1 MTVLTRVRSL
11 LFMPGTRAD
20 MIAKIPRI
28 APDVAAV
35 DLEDAVAPADKE
47 AARHTAAAAID
58 AVGVAAPNHGGPTT
72 VLVRVNPV
80 GSPWFAAD
88 VAAASRCAASG
99 LVVPKLSCLEDLH
112 EVRLAL
118 AGNAWTGALIVA
130 GIETALGV
138 ADSRPLLAGGV
149 AGGLAGA
156 YFGAEDY
163 IADIGGRRTP
173 RGEEVLYARS
183 QVCLAAYLAGLP
195 AIDQAVVGLGDDE
208 HFLADARAGRAIGY
222 QGKIC
227 IHPRQVDLAHEV
239 FTPTPGE
246 VAHARAVVAAGEAG
260 VGVVDGQMV
269 DSVHVKMAQSVLA
282 RAPGEPD
289 TPGEPDRS

>member
-1 MTVLTRVRSL
+1 MAVLTRVRSL

-28 APDVAAV
+28 GPDVAAV
-35 DLEDAVAPADKE
+35 DLEDAVAPASKD
-47 AARHTAAAAID
+47 AARETATAAID
-58 AVGVAAPNHGGPTT
+58 ALDPGALGPDGPTT

-88 VAAASRCAASG
+88 MAAAARCAAAG
-99 LVVPKLSCLEDLH
+99 VVVPKLSRPQDLH
-112 EVRLAL
+112 EVRQAL
-118 AGNAWTGALIVA
+118 AENAWTGALVVA

-138 ADSRPLLAGGV
+138 ADTRPLLAS
-149 AGGLAGA
+149 GLAGA

-163 IADIGGRRTP
+163 IADIGGRRSP
-173 RGEEVLYARS
+173 GGEEVLYARS
-183 QVCLAAYLAGLP
+183 RVCLAAYLGGLP

-208 HFLADARAGRAIGY
+208 HFLADARAGRALGY

-227 IHPRQVDLAHEV
+227 IHPRQVELAHQV
-239 FTPTPGE
+239 FTPTAEE
-246 VAHARAVVAAGEAG
+246 VAHARAVVAAGDAG
-260 VGVVDGQMV
+260 VAVVDGQMV

-282 RAPGEPD
+282 RVPGEPGGAAGG
-289 TPGEPDRS
+289 PERP

>member
-1 MTVLTRVRSL
+1 MAVLTRVRSL

-47 AARHTAAAAID
+47 GARDTAAAAIG
-58 AVGVAAPNHGGPTT
+58 ALGAAALSPGGPTT
-72 VLVRVNPV
+72 ILVRVNPV

-88 VAAASRCAASG
+88 VAAASRCGAMG
-99 LVVPKLSCLEDLH
+99 LVVPKLSRPQDLH
-112 EVRLAL
+112 EVRQAL
-118 AGNAWTGALIVA
+118 AENAWTGALIVA
-130 GIETALGV
+130 GLETVLGV
-138 ADSRPLLAGGV
+138 ADARPLLAGG
-149 AGGLAGA
+149 LAAA

-163 IADIGGRRTP
+163 IADIGGRRSPGGAEVIYP
-173 RGEEVLYARS
+173 RS
-183 QVCLAAYLAGLP
+183 HVCLAAYLAGLP

-227 IHPRQVDLAHEV
+227 IHPRQVELAHEV
-239 FTPTPGE
+239 FTPTPEE
-246 VAHARAVVAAGEAG
+246 VAHAEAVLAAGEAG
-260 VGVVDGQMV
+260 VGVVNGQMV
-269 DSVHVKMAQSVLA
+269 DSVHVRMAQSVLA
-282 RAPGEPD
+282 RAPQDPHQGLERP
-289 TPGEPDRS
+289 